1 MKKTGK
7 GQKIK
12 HSLAWMLIAAMVF
25 GASAERG
32 TASLYAQ
39 EVKQEQESGA
49 SQENGA
55 PPENGTPESGGTPGE
70 SGTPENGTPENG
82 TPENG
87 ASGENGTPENGASGE
102 NAAPENGGTPG
113 ANGTPE
119 NGASGEN
126 AAPENGG
133 TPEEEDALEK
143 PAAAPLQNTAAAAAG
158 EIVVDATNFTDPLL
172 LAFASAKD
180 TSGDGKLQPDEL
192 SAITEFLYP
201 AGGIGSLK
209 GLEYFTGLTK
219 VDVSGNGITDLAP
232 LQGLAEL
239 TVLKVGGNPA
249 TALDV
254 SKNTKLER
262 LLAANGALQS
272 LTLGGNTAL
281 AEIYVGGNS
290 LTALE
295 TGGLPGLKILSCE
308 NNQLAELR
316 LSGNSMLETVQ
327 AGNNRLT
334 VLEVSGLASLVNLE
348 CQNNQLTEINLSG
361 LTALAGLNVS
371 GNRLGGLSLSGLS
384 GLSAVF
390 AGGNALTGSL
400 ETGTASLVSLEGNQ
414 IQNLMGL
421 GAVAYLNCRNNQ
433 LTGLSVPSAQI
444 AELYC
449 SENALTVLEI
459 GHTDVL
465 ESLYCGNNKLTSLE
479 VGENALDLRLS
490 PQTTSLKRY
499 RDGERNWSE
508 LGDLLAAGWLP
519 RAEVATG
526 GDVLSYDRA
535 SGVVTYANAA
545 SSLTYQYL
553 AGEAQ
558 GARMTVTA
566 ALTEEDRTETEMPPA
581 GTPGEAGNTGD
592 AGNTNT
598 SALPSATNGVPS
610 AGGQGQRPRRSAK
623 AAEKDKNKDGDYSTP
638 RIEWHDDGGEQE
650 IVDADGKKYLI
661 KSEKISETA
670 AADMLAENDELKSL
684 LEERDNHSWMEIHL
698 EDIRS
703 GKKVQ
708 PSGKVEFFLD
718 YPEGADATYVFTVI
732 HLEGGTTPVV
742 LQEGT
747 DYFLKEEGLLLTVD
761 SFSPFIIAW
770 DDTDEVVAEA
780 AEPVETPEDD
790 AGETAN
796 GQEDALVAGEPKK
809 SSPAIG
815 IAVLLVLAGVAV
827 GIFFWVSKK
836 KKDDEDKL

>member
-1 MKKTGK
+1 MPENG
-7 GQKIK
+7 
-12 HSLAWMLIAAMVF
+12 
-25 GASAERG
+25 G
-32 TASLYAQ
+32 TPGESGT
-39 EVKQEQESGA
+39 QESGGA

-55 PPENGTPESGGTPGE
+55 PPENGTPEGGGTPGE
-70 SGTPENGTPENG
+70 SGIPENGTPEGGG
-82 TPENG
+82 TP
-87 ASGENGTPENGASGE
+87 GE
-102 NAAPENGGTPG
+102 NAALENG
-113 ANGTPE
+113 
-119 NGASGEN
+119 S
-126 AAPENGG
+126 G

-158 EIVVDATNFTDPLL
+158 EIAVDATNFTDPLL

-192 SAITEFLYP
+192 SAVTEFLYP

-348 CQNNQLTEINLSG
+348 CQNNHLTEINLSG

-414 IQNLMGL
+414 IQNLTGL
-421 GAVAYLNCRNNQ
+421 GAVDYLNCRNNR

-449 SENALTVLEI
+449 SENALAVLEI
-459 GHTDVL
+459 GHIDVL
-465 ESLYCGNNKLTSLE
+465 ESLYCENNKLTSLE
-479 VGENALDLRLS
+479 VGGNALDLRLS

-535 SGVVTYANAA
+535 RGVVTYANAA

-566 ALTEEDRTETEMPPA
+566 ALTEEDRTETETPPED
-581 GTPGEAGNTGD
+581 TPGDAGNTGGSGNTGD
-592 AGNTNT
+592 AGNTGGSGSTNT
-598 SALPSATNGVPS
+598 SAPPSAANGVPS
-610 AGGQGQRPRRSAK
+610 AGGQGQRPRRPAK

-670 AADMLAENDELKSL
+670 AADMLAENAELKSL
-684 LEERDNHSWMEIHL
+684 LEERGNHSWMEIHL

-747 DYFLKEEGLLLTVD
+747 DYFLKEEGILLAVD

-770 DDTDEVVAEA
+770 DDADEVVAEA

-815 IAVLLVLAGVAV
+815 IAVLLVLAGVAA